1 MPECSENIF
10 INEFGKNYK
19 AFIDFFS
26 EQVLFL
32 CVFKAYLILILL
44 NVSGIGIGVTDQGK
58 FSTYLHALMELNL
71 AVAELNKPTG
81 RSKGG
86 DLSLSLEMVPRP
98 PTSPTHTSRRK
109 KLKTKRDRRDSAQ
122 KRDDARRTSESEAQE
137 SGQPSSASS
146 SAASLLS
153 LVSSAS
159 DPSVAASTS
168 GASSSSTSQDKESKE
183 KEKDVKESKTTTK
196 VAKPE
201 DELWLHRALI
211 VSHILR
217 CLAFNEKNGMIA
229 LVNAIADAHQVLNT
243 VTAHQ
248 RLVIITGIPTNL
260 EPDFVKQA
268 LRSIFKS
275 HGGVDRDEIYLPYQ
289 TVETV
294 QVKEVVVKDDATGET
309 ETKQVK
315 DTGEQVES
323 EAVEGVDESK
333 KEDVKDSNQ
342 TELKKEIKRE
352 KKLNGY
358 AVVSV
363 MSKTKVESIKKSLS
377 KSNALFEGASLEQDD
392 PIEVPTITTVAPNLI
407 AEEQSN
413 EPLEKYL
420 QYKFF
425 QDKNHSE
432 ICDNA
437 TVALTEIFTSC
448 FIVEQKHG
456 SPEFRQESGYICL
469 SKEQI
474 LQHTPENLLCAFFS
488 NIRPPKKSLPEQV
501 LQVLRRYG
509 MVFTPDKEGY
519 VFLSFYLSNCSEYL
533 NKQTD

>member
-1 MPECSENIF
+1 MT
-10 INEFGKNYK
+10 
-19 AFIDFFS
+19 
-26 EQVLFL
+26 
-32 CVFKAYLILILL
+32 
-44 NVSGIGIGVTDQGK
+44 GIGIGVTDQGK
-58 FSTYLHALMELNL
+58 FSTYFHALLELNL

-86 DLSLSLEMVPRP
+86 DMGLSLEMVPRP

-109 KLKTKRDRRDSAQ
+109 KLKTKRDRKDSAQ
-122 KRDDARRTSESEAQE
+122 KRDEARRMSESEVGELAQPA
-137 SGQPSSASS
+137 STSS

-153 LVSSAS
+153 LVSSVS
-159 DPSVAASTS
+159 DQSAAGSGSVATL
-168 GASSSSTSQDKESKE
+168 SSNSVESKDAKD
-183 KEKDVKESKTTTK
+183 KEKDARESKSAAK

-229 LVNAIADAHQVLNT
+229 LVNAIADAHQVLNAI
-243 VTAHQ
+243 TAHQ

-260 EPDFVKQA
+260 EPEFVKQA

-275 HGGVDRDEIYLPYQ
+275 HGGVDRDEIFLPYQ

-294 QVKEVVVKDDATGET
+294 QVKEVVLKDEATGET
-309 ETKQVK
+309 VTKQVA
-315 DTGEQVES
+315 DTSDQS
-323 EAVEGVDESK
+323 EARLQEANLDAGNVPPTSREVEATSV
-333 KEDVKDSNQ
+333 DVKGKVAPGE
-342 TELKKEIKRE
+342 TELKKIKQE
-352 KKLNGY
+352 TKLLGY

-363 MSKTKVESIKKSLS
+363 MSKTKVENIKKSLI
-377 KSNALFEGASLEQDD
+377 KSQALFEAASLEHDD
-392 PIEVPTITTVAPNLI
+392 PIEVPTITTVGPNLI

-420 QYKFF
+420 QFKFF
-425 QDKNHSE
+425 HDKNQTE

-488 NIRPPKKSLPEQV
+488 NIRPPKKSLTEQV

-509 MVFTPDKEGY
+509 MVLSPDKEG
-519 VFLSFYLSNCSEYL
+519 
-533 NKQTD
+533 